1 MRASD
6 EVCEVTER
14 HAGFLPSFSRRK
26 CFLEIPTERPQIRG
40 KLALPCATI
49 GMCEVFK
56 DAIQKF
62 ANLLDIQISDGANG
76 SESQETA
83 PANETR
89 HCSAFPRRPL
99 LSSIAVSSWTHS
111 DYHASIDKST
121 IVQSDQEMS

>member
-56 DAIQKF
+56 DSIQKF

-89 HCSAFPRRPL
+89 HCSASPPVLCCHPSQYLPGLILIIMHL
-99 LSSIAVSSWTHS
+99 LTSR
-111 DYHASIDKST
+111 
-121 IVQSDQEMS
+121 QSCSLTKK